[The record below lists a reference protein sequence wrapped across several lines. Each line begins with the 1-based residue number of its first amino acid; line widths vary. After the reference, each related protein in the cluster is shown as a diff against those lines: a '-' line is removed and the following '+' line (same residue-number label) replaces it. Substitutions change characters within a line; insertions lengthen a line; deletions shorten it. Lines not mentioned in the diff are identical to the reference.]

1 MKGRRARR
9 LPIWRLVGC
18 ASARPPSCAVAY
30 FGRNLHTL
38 QHTIAS
44 WCSGRECFL
53 EITALLQ
60 GARLRIS
67 GSDETIREAIR
78 MVRVWMRRTS

>member
-1 MKGRRARR
+1 VKTVFLSGMGAG
-9 LPIWRLVGC
+9 VMT
-18 ASARPPSCAVAY
+18 SYEFAY
-30 FGRNLHTL
+30 FGRDLQTL

-67 GSDETIREAIR
+67 GPDETIREAIR